1 MENTY
6 TYEITENGY
15 YILINGK
22 KVIHQYEPYIPNKS
36 LSYEENAKVQIE
48 ELKASE
54 EAQKEEKS
62 DIEQMKSDITD
73 IQLALTELYEMGVQ
87 NMAKIYY
94 SLIRKGLK
102 TIEDVPEILKKEV
115 QNLLDS
121 EEQKWKKKINLWWQ
135 DL

>member
-54 EAQKEEKS
+54 EAQKEEKTQM
-62 DIEQMKSDITD
+62 EQMQQDITD
-73 IQLALTELYEMGVQ
+73 IQLALVELYELGVQ
-87 NMAKIYY
+87 SMTKIYY
-94 SLIRKGLK
+94 SLIKKGLK
-102 TIEDVPEILKKEV
+102 TIEDVPENLKEEV
-115 QNLLDS
+115 QTLLES
-121 EEQKWKKKINLWWQ
+121 EE
-135 DL
+135 